1 MGYYRKFVQGYG
13 IIAHPL
19 TNLLKKGQFVW
30 NSEAEE
36 AFEKLK
42 KAMSSTPTL
51 AMPNFHET
59 FIVET
64 DASGEGIGTILQQQ
78 ARLIDYMSRAL
89 STLKKAWSTYNKEML
104 AIVEAVRM

>member
-1 MGYYRKFVQGYG
+1 MISWPQPKNITELRGFLGLTGYYRKFFQGYG

-51 AMPNFHET
+51 AMLNFHET

-64 DASGEGIGTILQQQ
+64 DASGERIG
-78 ARLIDYMSRAL
+78 
-89 STLKKAWSTYNKEML
+89 
-104 AIVEAVRM
+104 AVL